1 LNELTKDHITEVKSY
16 KNPTQDIA
24 MVMFAVMT
32 LLGHDASWPVC
43 QKVLADP
50 EFTKKLKE
58 DFDKDNV
65 PQKKL
70 TAIERYT
77 KKENFAPE
85 YIKSKSLAAGVLCLW
100 V

>member
-1 LNELTKDHITEVKSY
+1 
-16 KNPTQDIA
+16 

>member
-1 LNELTKDHITEVKSY
+1 MAEEADRELKKAEPALIAAEQALKELSKDHITEVKSY

-50 EFTKKLKE
+50 EFIKHLF
-58 DFDKDNV
+58 DFDKDNI
-65 PQKKL
+65 P
-70 TAIERYT
+70 
-77 KKENFAPE
+77 
-85 YIKSKSLAAGVLCLW
+85 
-100 V
+100 